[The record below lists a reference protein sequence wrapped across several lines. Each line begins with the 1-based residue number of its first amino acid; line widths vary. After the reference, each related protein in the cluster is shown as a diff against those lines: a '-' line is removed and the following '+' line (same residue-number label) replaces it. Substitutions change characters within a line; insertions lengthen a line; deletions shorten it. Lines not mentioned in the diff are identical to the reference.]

1 MVRSSSGKGGTN
13 WQQFDG
19 NPRTKLV
26 LVDNPRHP
34 IGALAVSVH
43 LALECLA
50 GSWGRSGLGEGN
62 INMRRMI
69 FDFRR
74 MGISAGK
81 VAHVPMSEQEK
92 LEVVARLTDNVLAE
106 LTKAFLKVVKQERW
120 GKRDLAQISGINE
133 TGIGH
138 VLSGRR
144 KNLTIETIALLAR
157 AMRTRPEL
165 VLHDL
170 RPRGKR
176 LKKIRR
182 QGR

>member
-1 MVRSSSGKGGTN
+1 VIPSYSAISLRE
-13 WQQFDG
+13 DAE
-19 NPRTKLV
+19 
-26 LVDNPRHP
+26 RH
-34 IGALAVSVH
+34 
-43 LALECLA
+43 E
-50 GSWGRSGLGEGN
+50 
-62 INMRRMI
+62 
-69 FDFRR
+69 
-74 MGISAGK
+74 GISAGK
-81 VAHVPMSEQEK
+81 VAHVPLSEQEK

-106 LTKAFLKVVKQERW
+106 LTKAFFEVVKQERW